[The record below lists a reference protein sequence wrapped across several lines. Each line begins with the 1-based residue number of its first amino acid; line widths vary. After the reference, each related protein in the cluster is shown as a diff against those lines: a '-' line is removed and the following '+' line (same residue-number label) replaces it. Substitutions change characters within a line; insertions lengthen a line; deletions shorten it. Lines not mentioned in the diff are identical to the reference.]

1 MKTRSFLIS
10 FFVLSLGLPA
20 YAGFK
25 PACHDK
31 DKPHKEVGPPPP
43 PTAEEA
49 ERVNNLLN
57 NEALTPKQLQKEYKK
72 IMGRAGKKMLREY
85 SKEMRAQHKK
95 LTKAQRQEFMRK
107 TLQNWVDQNRTANN
121 PPGVTYDQY
130 LNDNGNALVIPPDGS
145 TTANIPPVN
154 PPGNPPANPPVIPV
168 IPPTTAMQ

>member
-1 MKTRSFLIS
+1 MKTKLIATLTII
-10 FFVLSLGLPA
+10 LSLSLPA

-31 DKPHKEVGPPPP
+31 DKPRKEVVPPPP

-107 TLQNWVDQNRTANN
+107 TLQNWVDQNKTANA

-130 LNDNGNALVIPPDGS
+130 LNDNGNALVIPPDGP
-145 TTANIPPVN
+145 TTANIPPA
-154 PPGNPPANPPVIPV
+154 NPPAANTPVIPV